1 MDSTAAGQPTC
12 KAEALTIMNQA
23 DTAPKRAADGI
34 GRRGFLGT
42 ATAVAVPY
50 ILPAS
55 SLGLAGTVAPSNRV
69 TLGNIGLGIHG
80 MGWNL
85 KTGFLKFDDAQVLA
99 VCDVMMSRRK
109 EAREMVNR
117 RYQNQDCVAYAD
129 WRDILARDDIDAV
142 VISTPDHWHTPMSAA
157 VVKAGKDVCCEKPT
171 LTIDEGR
178 RLIDIVRRHGRVFQ
192 TSTED
197 RSIPSY
203 HRMAELVRN
212 GRIGKLETIL
222 VTLPKGSVSPEP
234 PKPAPVPKG
243 FDYDM
248 WLGPAP
254 EVPYYANR
262 CGAQQWRNIFDYS
275 GGKFT
280 DWGAHLLDTAQWA
293 NDTERTGPVS
303 VDGKGVFPDKE
314 SLFDAAIDYDLHYK
328 YTNGVELL
336 VSSGGTSIRFE
347 GTEGWIES
355 SAWRKPLSA
364 SSPKILE
371 SVIGPEEVRLFT
383 CRGGEHRN
391 FLDCVRS
398 RKDPYF
404 PVEIGHAVS
413 TLMHIGNIS
422 MRLGRVLKWNPDKEE
437 FLGDEHAN
445 GMRQRPMRNPWT
457 L

>member
-1 MDSTAAGQPTC
+1 
-12 KAEALTIMNQA
+12 MNQA
-23 DTAPKRAADGI
+23 STTPRQTGRL
-34 GRRGFLGT
+34 GRRRFLG
-42 ATAVAVPY
+42 AAAAVAAPYFVPG
-50 ILPAS
+50 S
-55 SLGLAGTVAPSNRV
+55 SLGLAGAVAPSDRI

-85 KTGFLKFDDAQVLA
+85 RDGFLKFDDAQVLA
-99 VCDVMMSRRK
+99 VCDVVKSRRE

-117 RYQNQDCVAYAD
+117 HYQNQGCVAYAD

-142 VISTPDHWHTPMSAA
+142 VISTPDHWHTPMAA
-157 VVKAGKDVCCEKPT
+157 AAVKAGKDVCCEKPT

-178 RLIDIVRRHGRVFQ
+178 QLIDIVRQHGKVFQ

-197 RSIPSY
+197 RSIPTY
-203 HRMAELVRN
+203 HRLAELVRN
-212 GRIGKLETIL
+212 GRIGKLERIL
-222 VTLPKGSVSPEP
+222 VTLPKASVSPEP
-234 PKPAPVPKG
+234 PQPAPVPDG
-243 FDYDM
+243 FDYEM

-254 EVPYYANR
+254 AAPYCANR

-280 DWGAHLLDTAQWA
+280 DWGAHMLDTAQWA

-303 VDGKGVFPDKE
+303 VDGKGVFPGKE
-314 SLFDAAIDYDLHYK
+314 SLFNTAIDYDLHYK
-328 YTNGVELL
+328 YTNGVELQ
-336 VSSGGTSIRFE
+336 VSSGGASIRCE
-347 GTEGWIES
+347 GSEGWIES
-355 SAWRKPLSA
+355 PAWRKPLLA

-371 SVIGPEEVRLFT
+371 SVIGPEEVHLFT
-383 CRGGEHRN
+383 CLGGEHRN

-404 PVEIGHAVS
+404 PIEIGHAVS

-422 MRLGRVLKWNPDKEE
+422 MRLGRALQWNPKTEE
-437 FLGDEHAN
+437 FLDDKQAN
-445 GMRQRPMRNPWT
+445 AMRSRPMREPWT